1 MTIPTNAQISE
12 SRSICDAL
20 ASHGGTGGKQQ
31 PIRVY
36 GEELAIDGQD
46 STEPWDTN
54 FRISKG
60 LVRPSPDPNCLRV
73 YFVVF
78 HQRQTADKKRSDHEP
93 GHYYSALLF
102 VKMQQP
108 LTPAFVASALLATPA
123 AAGYNNSTASISCCT
138 ALTSAG
144 ISVLY
149 PDNELYEN
157 RTESY
162 WSITS
167 QLTPWCIAQPAST
180 EQVATAVTTLVEGT
194 SCQFAVRSGGHFI
207 WPANNSKHGGS
218 AQTSSPLTQV
228 VEEGVTIDLG
238 LMNATTYDESTQ
250 VASIYPGSRWRGVY
264 ETLDP
269 HNVTVAGGRAAS
281 VGVAGFLTGGG
292 NSFYSARKG
301 FACDNVVNFEVVLAS
316 GATVNANAT
325 DNSDLFQALKGGQ
338 SNFGIVT
345 RFDMQAFDAP
355 LLWGGAVQYNK
366 TTGPQHIDAYVD
378 WTNNVQNDVNGSAIV
393 FWSYQPALQ
402 DIVIIAAY
410 EDTGGNVEPAAFDK
424 FLAIPGNLS
433 STMRVASHLDLAN
446 ELEQPTGYRDIWWTG
461 TIKND
466 KRVYEKIIELHEELC
481 DFMAAQSPD
490 GDFVTQ
496 AMFQSIPTIFS
507 QHSVENGGNVL
518 GLDRENENL
527 VMLLYTLAVNGA
539 EQEAIAQE
547 QMRKFGDAT
556 MEYATSIDAAADW
569 KYINYAYQQQDPL
582 GSYGAE
588 NVAKIQAAALKYDPS
603 GIFQT
608 RAPGGFK
615 ITRSNGTIG

>member
-1 MTIPTNAQISE
+1 
-12 SRSICDAL
+12 
-20 ASHGGTGGKQQ
+20 
-31 PIRVY
+31 
-36 GEELAIDGQD
+36 
-46 STEPWDTN
+46 
-54 FRISKG
+54 
-60 LVRPSPDPNCLRV
+60 
-73 YFVVF
+73 
-78 HQRQTADKKRSDHEP
+78 
-93 GHYYSALLF
+93 
-102 VKMQQP
+102 MQQP

-123 AAGYNNSTASISCCT
+123 AAGCNNSTASISCCA

-180 EQVATAVTTLVEGT
+180 EQVATAVTTLVE
-194 SCQFAVRSGGHFI
+194 
-207 WPANNSKHGGS
+207 
-218 AQTSSPLTQV
+218 

-316 GATVNANAT
+316 GAIVNANAT

-355 LLWGGAVQYNK
+355 ILWGGAVQYNK
-366 TTGPQHIDAYVD
+366 TAGPQHIDVYVD

-402 DIVIIAAY
+402 DIIIIAAY
-410 EDTGGNVEPAAFDK
+410 EDTGGNVEPAAFGK
-424 FLAIPGNLS
+424 FLAIPGNPS
-433 STMRVASHLDLAN
+433 STMRVASHLDLATSWSSR
-446 ELEQPTGYRDIWWTG
+446 LGIA
-461 TIKND
+461 I
-466 KRVYEKIIELHEELC
+466 
-481 DFMAAQSPD
+481 S
-490 GDFVTQ
+490 
-496 AMFQSIPTIFS
+496 
-507 QHSVENGGNVL
+507 GG
-518 GLDRENENL
+518 
-527 VMLLYTLAVNGA
+527 
-539 EQEAIAQE
+539 
-547 QMRKFGDAT
+547 
-556 MEYATSIDAAADW
+556 
-569 KYINYAYQQQDPL
+569 
-582 GSYGAE
+582 
-588 NVAKIQAAALKYDPS
+588 
-603 GIFQT
+603 
-608 RAPGGFK
+608 RAP
-615 ITRSNGTIG
+615 